1 MSPELETGLSLLL
14 AAALGAAIGFK
25 LWQQP

>member
-14 AAALGAAIGFK
+14 AAVLGAAIGFEV
-25 LWQQP
+25 WQQP